1 MLIAKLAL
9 LLQVTVTVGSN
20 QAGVRVGDDE
30 EQDAPRRIP
39 VTAEHL
45 RTAFKDQRARVMLER
60 ARAARVRQDSS
71 LVSYDARTYQRISVG
86 MSIRET
92 ARERLFFRTENASR
106 VRWHRDGGAEIEV
119 LGARSA
125 LPAIREAR
133 SEVEQEM
140 RNEAGEMAPL
150 PYYPGKE
157 PLISLGSNG
166 RMTMEVNEKDLVHPL
181 AIGSEAYY
189 TYESGDSVTMV
200 LPDGKRIQL
209 RELRIAAREPRWNVA
224 VGSFWFEAETGHIV
238 RAVYRMSAQ
247 MDIKQMA
254 EQEDSTAF
262 EDVPLFV
269 KPILFPMRAEITAMS
284 IEYGLQEQR
293 FWMPKLQALEGYARV
308 SLMRVP
314 FRVEERYRYES
325 VNALDSV
332 PVRAPE
338 TRVRRAALRDSL
350 HALGLDSSAVRDSLT
365 AYYARRDTL
374 RREDRRRQCAETG
387 RWISESRRGEA
398 DILTRT
404 IIPCDSTVLSRS
416 AELPP
421 SIFDAGEELFGQG
434 EVQELMRALD
444 MGLQPGW
451 APQKPV
457 VEFGYAL
464 VRYNRVEGLGTAVNA
479 SMTLGNGYKADG
491 QLRGSLGDLQ
501 LNGELGVS
509 RSNGR
514 WSYRGAAFRRLA
526 VSSDFGDPL
535 SFGASLAALLYA
547 RDEGF
552 YHRAWGLELTGERPI
567 QRGLSWR
574 LFSEQQFNA
583 AVESRWTL
591 FRGANDAR
599 FIPNVAATKGWY
611 HGVGTRWTGSYGFD
625 PNGFRASADVRAEA
639 AVGDASYQRLF
650 AETIVSQGLGPIT
663 ASLTTAAGA
672 GFGELPAQR
681 QFFLGGLR
689 SVRGQT
695 AGTAI
700 GESFWM
706 TRSEVGTA
714 SVGVRPVVYADLGW
728 AGPRNGWN
736 NIGRPISGVGV
747 GASFLDGMARID
759 VARGIHPKWQ
769 TRVDLYFE
777 ARF

>member
-9 LLQVTVTVGSN
+9 LFQVTVTVGTN
-20 QAGVRVGDDE
+20 QAGVRVDDDE
-30 EQDAPRRIP
+30 RAAPRRIP

-45 RTAFKDQRARVMLER
+45 RTAFKDERARVMLER

-71 LVSYDARTYQRISVG
+71 LVSYDARTYQRLSVG

-106 VRWHRDGGAEIEV
+106 VRWHRNGGAEIEV

-133 SEVEQEM
+133 SEVEEEM

-157 PLISLGSNG
+157 PLISIGSNG
-166 RMTMEVNEKDLVHPL
+166 RMAMEVNERDLVHPL

-189 TYESGDSVTMV
+189 TYASGDSVTMV
-200 LPDGKRIQL
+200 LPDGKRLQL

-224 VGSFWFEAETGHIV
+224 VGSFWFEAESGHLV

-247 MDIKQMA
+247 MDIKQVA
-254 EQEDSTAF
+254 EQDDSTTF
-262 EDVPLFV
+262 DDVPLFI
-269 KPILFPMRAEITAMS
+269 KPILFPMQAEITAMS

-332 PVRAPE
+332 PVRSPE
-338 TRVRRAALRDSL
+338 PRVRRSDIRDSL
-350 HALGLDSSAVRDSLT
+350 YALGLDSSAVRDSVT

-374 RREDRRRQCAETG
+374 RRDERRRQCAATG
-387 RWISESRRGEA
+387 RWVSEVHRGEA
-398 DILTRT
+398 NILTRT
-404 IIPCDSTVLSRS
+404 IVPCDSTVLSRS
-416 AELPP
+416 SELPP
-421 SIFDAGEELFGQG
+421 SIFDAGEELFGES
-434 EVQELMRALD
+434 EVRELMRTLD

-451 APQKPV
+451 APQQPV
-457 VEFGYAL
+457 FAFGYAL
-464 VRYNRVEGLGTAVNA
+464 MRYNRVEGLGTAVNA
-479 SMTLGNGYKADG
+479 TMTLGSGYTADG
-491 QLRGSLGDLQ
+491 QLRASLGDVQ

-514 WSYRGAAFRRLA
+514 WSYRGGAFRRLA

-535 SFGASLAALLYA
+535 SFGASLAGLLYA

-567 QRGLSWR
+567 QRGLTWR

-583 AVESRWTL
+583 PVESRWTL
-591 FRGANDAR
+591 FRGANDSR
-599 FIPNVAATKGWY
+599 FIANVAATKGWY
-611 HGVGTRWTGSYGFD
+611 HGVGMRWVGSYGFD

-639 AVGDASYQRLF
+639 AAGDASYQRLF

-672 GFGELPAQR
+672 GFGQLPAQR

-706 TRSEVGTA
+706 TRSEIGTA
-714 SVGVRPVVYADLGW
+714 SVGMRPVVYADLGW

-736 NIGRPISGVGV
+736 NIGRPISGVGI